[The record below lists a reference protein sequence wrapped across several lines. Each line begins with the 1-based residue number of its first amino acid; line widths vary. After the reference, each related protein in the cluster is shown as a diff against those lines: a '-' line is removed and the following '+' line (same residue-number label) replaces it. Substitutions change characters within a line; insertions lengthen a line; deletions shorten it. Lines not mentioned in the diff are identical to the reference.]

1 MHQLDQAARFTA
13 AEDGRPTHFIE
24 HVRAPALSVG
34 TYSVP
39 AGGVDDQVPHAE
51 DEVYVVL
58 AGRGAFTSGRKTVDV
73 EAGTVLFVPAHE
85 EHRFHDYQRTS
96 PFWSCSL
103 LRTRVAHQRRTTRT
117 ARRAGSRSSVGLG
130 LGASSPRPPSRGSA
144 ETGRTQAA

>member
-85 EHRFHDYQRTS
+85 EHRFHDVSEDLAVLVMFAPAY
-96 PFWSCSL
+96 
-103 LRTRVAHQRRTTRT
+103 
-117 ARRAGSRSSVGLG
+117 
-130 LGASSPRPPSRGSA
+130 
-144 ETGRTQAA
+144 TGRPSTPDHQNRQAGR